1 MTNLKKRERAK
12 TNASLI
18 SMVQRF
24 SDITIMFAGLWLVC
38 EVSGLSFL
46 YMHLLVALITLVMF
60 QMLGGITDFYRSWR
74 GVRAATEFALLLQN
88 WTLSVI
94 FSAGLVAF
102 NNDFDTQLKIWLA
115 WYGLTSIGLVVC
127 RSCIR
132 IGAGWLRNHGY
143 NKRMVAV
150 AGDLAAGQ
158 MLMESFR
165 NQPWLGFEV
174 VGVYHDPKPGGVS
187 NDWAGNLQ
195 QLVEDAKAGK
205 IHNVY
210 IAMQM
215 CDGARVKKLVHQL
228 ADTTCSVLLIPDVFT
243 FNILHSR
250 LEEMNGVP
258 VVPLYDTPLSGVNR
272 LLKRAE
278 DIVLATLIL
287 LLISP
292 VLCCI
297 ALAVKLSSPG
307 PVIFRQTRYGMDG
320 KPIKVWKF
328 RSMKVMENDKVV
340 TQATQNDPRVTKV
353 GNFLRR
359 TSLDELPQ
367 FINVLTGGMSIVGPR
382 PHAVAH
388 NEQYRQLIQDGSQ
401 VTGEE
406 GGSMHNITLDVRGS
420 DCTIK
425 GLTMTGFG
433 PVTQIYIGGK
443 NKRVMRNLTIDNLTV
458 SHANYA
464 ILRQGF
470 HNQIIG
476 ANITNCKFSDLQG
489 DAIEWNVAINDS
501 DILISDHIIERINC
515 TNGKINWGIG
525 IGLAGST
532 YDNNYPED
540 QAVKN
545 FVVAN
550 ITGSDCRQLI
560 HVENGKHFV
569 IRNIKARNITP
580 DFSKK
585 AGIDN
590 ATVAIYGCDNFVID
604 NIEMIN
610 SAGMLIGYGVIKG
623 KYLSIPQNFRVNNIQ
638 LDNTHLAYKLRGIQ
652 ISAGNAV
659 SFVALTNIE
668 MKRASLELHNKP
680 QHLFIRNINV
690 MQESSVGPALSMN
703 FDMRK
708 DVRGVFMAKKET
720 LLSLANVHAV
730 NEKGQS
736 SVDIDRIDNHI
747 VNVEKINFRLPERR
761 E

>member
-38 EVSGLSFL
+38 EASGLSFL
-46 YMHLLVALITLVMF
+46 YMHLLVALITLVVF

-74 GVRAATEFALLLQN
+74 GVRTATEFALLLQN

-250 LEEMNGVP
+250 IEEMNGVP

-307 PVIFRQTRYGMDG
+307 PGYFPPDSLRHGWQADQSVEVPFHESDGERQSG
-320 KPIKVWKF
+320 
-328 RSMKVMENDKVV
+328 
-340 TQATQNDPRVTKV
+340 DP
-353 GNFLRR
+353 
-359 TSLDELPQ
+359 
-367 FINVLTGGMSIVGPR
+367 
-382 PHAVAH
+382 
-388 NEQYRQLIQDGSQ
+388 
-401 VTGEE
+401 
-406 GGSMHNITLDVRGS
+406 
-420 DCTIK
+420 
-425 GLTMTGFG
+425 
-433 PVTQIYIGGK
+433 
-443 NKRVMRNLTIDNLTV
+443 
-458 SHANYA
+458 
-464 ILRQGF
+464 
-470 HNQIIG
+470 
-476 ANITNCKFSDLQG
+476 G
-489 DAIEWNVAINDS
+489 DA
-501 DILISDHIIERINC
+501 ERSARHQS
-515 TNGKINWGIG
+515 GEFSAPH
-525 IGLAGST
+525 LAG
-532 YDNNYPED
+532 
-540 QAVKN
+540 
-545 FVVAN
+545 
-550 ITGSDCRQLI
+550 
-560 HVENGKHFV
+560 
-569 IRNIKARNITP
+569 
-580 DFSKK
+580 
-585 AGIDN
+585 
-590 ATVAIYGCDNFVID
+590 
-604 NIEMIN
+604 
-610 SAGMLIGYGVIKG
+610 
-623 KYLSIPQNFRVNNIQ
+623 
-638 LDNTHLAYKLRGIQ
+638 
-652 ISAGNAV
+652 
-659 SFVALTNIE
+659 
-668 MKRASLELHNKP
+668 
-680 QHLFIRNINV
+680 
-690 MQESSVGPALSMN
+690 
-703 FDMRK
+703 
-708 DVRGVFMAKKET
+708 
-720 LLSLANVHAV
+720 
-730 NEKGQS
+730 
-736 SVDIDRIDNHI
+736 
-747 VNVEKINFRLPERR
+747 
-761 E
+761 